1 MQCNPRCS
9 NLAGA
14 GRQLGNWGLIAS
26 TAHWSDALT
35 STSRFYPGRTW
46 KFWKNHGFPIRATI
60 NAKSKEEKEG
70 KDRRPWFF
78 RFAVGLCQKSLVLD
92 QAARRKER
100 HRLFN
105 LKENHHCPERKWNPI
120 RKGFVSSISE
130 SKNKPSCIISVFFLF
145 WFQPLPPCS
154 NQPTYSFRR
163 RPPEVL
169 QPNPTFLHFLQP
181 CGENKAP

>member
-14 GRQLGNWGLIAS
+14 GRQLVNWGLVAS

-46 KFWKNHGFPIRATI
+46 KFWKNCGFPIRATI
-60 NAKSKEEKEG
+60 NAKSKVSKEEKEG

-100 HRLFN
+100 QRHRLFN

-130 SKNKPSCIISVFFLF
+130 LKNKPSCIISITG
-145 WFQPLPPCS
+145 Q
-154 NQPTYSFRR
+154 Y
-163 RPPEVL
+163 
-169 QPNPTFLHFLQP
+169 
-181 CGENKAP
+181 CGRLLKFSAHSLNV